1 MLTLLCVYIQ
11 PRQYVAGS
19 SRDPTEGGISPIV
32 LVAAGLGVGILLVG
46 LAANKDTG
54 APSRS
59 LAYSAYPTA
68 SLHVPPDNFQMR
80 NQTDGLDV
88 N

>member
-1 MLTLLCVYIQ
+1 M
-11 PRQYVAGS
+11 AGS

-59 LAYSAYPTA
+59 LAYSAYSTA
-68 SLHVPPDNFQMR
+68 FLYVPPDIFQMR
-80 NQTDGLDV
+80 KQIDGLEAIK
-88 N
+88 